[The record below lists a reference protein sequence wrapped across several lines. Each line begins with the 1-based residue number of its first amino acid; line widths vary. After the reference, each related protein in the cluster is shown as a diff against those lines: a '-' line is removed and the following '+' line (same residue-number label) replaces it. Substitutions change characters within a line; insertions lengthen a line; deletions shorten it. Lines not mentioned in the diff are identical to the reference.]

1 MAPRK
6 LKLTQELVDSWLEL
20 AWRDGY
26 RKGGDSDDTL
36 PIFKDL
42 LPKELPSDFASQSQ
56 LPFNPSKCEARILK
70 DGYGIQCSR
79 SPFGGGCLCK
89 THQDKFDSLA
99 DGLDIPFGRYNKER
113 PTHSLDRPDGGN
125 KIAWY
130 DTKQAR
136 APRSSKTPNMKVGEL
151 RDYLSTRIPNENFKG
166 MKKAELKELYEKEKA
181 KELQS
186 DSDEEKPGENV
197 ENPIKEKPEE
207 KVEDP
212 VEEKPEEKVKNPVEE
227 KSEDPVE
234 EKHEDPVEEK
244 PEEKREEEVE
254 KSSIDST
261 NAIDEAKKNCGDRL
275 EKLEE
280 KENSDVSE
288 KVSSGVGTLVDTIPR
303 TKPEYVK
310 LFEKLGIDANG
321 LSGLRAYKQRYEE
334 YLKEKEE
341 ETEDMSDEDV
351 GDDLQEDKSSFQK
364 IDFEGVEYLEDE
376 DTAELYNT
384 AYKKVGKWNDDC
396 DDIIWESPAFKEE
409 HENKSC

>member
-26 RKGGDSDDTL
+26 RKGGDRDDTL

-125 KIAWY
+125 KIAWH
-130 DTKQAR
+130 DTKQER
-136 APRSSKTPNMKVGEL
+136 APRSSKSPNMKVGEL

-186 DSDEEKPGENV
+186 DSDEEKP
-197 ENPIKEKPEE
+197 EE
-207 KVEDP
+207 KVENPVEEKHENP
-212 VEEKPEEKVKNPVEE
+212 VEEKPEEKQEE
-227 KSEDPVE
+227 A
-234 EKHEDPVEEK
+234 
-244 PEEKREEEVE
+244 VE
-254 KSSIDST
+254 KSQIDST
-261 NAIDEAKKNCGDRL
+261 NAIDEAKRNCGDRL

-280 KENSDVSE
+280 KGHSDISE
-288 KVSSGVGTLVDTIPR
+288 KVSSGEGTLVDTIPR

-310 LFEKLGIDANG
+310 LFEKLGIDSDG
-321 LSGLRAYKQRYEE
+321 LSEIRAYKQRYEE

-376 DTAELYNT
+376 DTANLYNT

-396 DDIIWESPAFKEE
+396 DDIIWESPEFKEE

>member
-26 RKGGDSDDTL
+26 RKGGDRDDTL

-125 KIAWY
+125 KIAWH
-130 DTKQAR
+130 DTKQER
-136 APRSSKTPNMKVGEL
+136 APRSSKSPNMKVGEL

-186 DSDEEKPGENV
+186 DSDEEKS
-197 ENPIKEKPEE
+197 EE
-207 KVEDP
+207 KVENP
-212 VEEKPEEKVKNPVEE
+212 VEEKPEEKQEE
-227 KSEDPVE
+227 A
-234 EKHEDPVEEK
+234 
-244 PEEKREEEVE
+244 VE
-254 KSSIDST
+254 KSQIDST
-261 NAIDEAKKNCGDRL
+261 NAIDEAKRNCGDRL

-280 KENSDVSE
+280 KEHSDISE
-288 KVSSGVGTLVDTIPR
+288 KVSSGEGTLVDTIPR
-303 TKPEYVK
+303 TKPEYMK
-310 LFEKLGIDANG
+310 LFEKLGIDSDG
-321 LSGLRAYKQRYEE
+321 LSEIRAYKQRYEE

-376 DTAELYNT
+376 DTADLYNT

-396 DDIIWESPAFKEE
+396 DDIIWESPEFKEE

>member
-1 MAPRK
+1 MFTDTNTSIYFSVYISPPRLSMAPRK

-26 RKGGDSDDTL
+26 RKGGDGDDTL

-125 KIAWY
+125 KIAWH
-130 DTKQAR
+130 DTKQER

-186 DSDEEKPGENV
+186 DSDEEKS
-197 ENPIKEKPEE
+197 EE

-212 VEEKPEEKVKNPVEE
+212 VEEKT
-227 KSEDPVE
+227 
-234 EKHEDPVEEK
+234 EEK
-244 PEEKREEEVE
+244 PEEKPDEEVE

-288 KVSSGVGTLVDTIPR
+288 KVSSGEGTLVDTIPR

-341 ETEDMSDEDV
+341 ETEDMSDEDA

-376 DTAELYNT
+376 DTADLYNT

-396 DDIIWESPAFKEE
+396 DDIIWETPEFKEE

>member
-1 MAPRK
+1 MASRK
-6 LKLTQELVDSWLEL
+6 LKLTQEFVDSWLEL
-20 AWRDGY
+20 AWRDGH
-26 RKGGDSDDTL
+26 RKGLDGDDTL

-42 LPKELPSDFASQSQ
+42 LPKEVPSDSACQSQ

-70 DGYGIQCSR
+70 DGYGVQCSR
-79 SPFGGGCLCK
+79 SPLDSGCLCK

-130 DTKQAR
+130 DTKQER
-136 APRSSKTPNMKVGEL
+136 GPRSSKTPNMKVGEL

-186 DSDEEKPGENV
+186 DSDEEKPA
-197 ENPIKEKPEE
+197 E
-207 KVEDP
+207 KVEKP
-212 VEEKPEEKVKNPVEE
+212 VEEKPEEKHEE
-227 KSEDPVE
+227 KVE
-234 EKHEDPVEEK
+234 NPVEEK
-244 PEEKREEEVE
+244 PEEKHEEEVE
-254 KSSIDST
+254 KSQIDST
-261 NAIDEAKKNCGDRL
+261 NAIDEAKRNCGDRL

-280 KENSDVSE
+280 KEQSDISE
-288 KVSSGVGTLVDTIPR
+288 KVSSGEGTLVDTIPR
-303 TKPEYVK
+303 TKQEYVK
-310 LFEKLGIDANG
+310 LFEKLGIDSDG
-321 LSGLRAYKQRYEE
+321 LSGVRDYKQRYEE

-376 DTAELYNT
+376 DTADLYNT

-396 DDIIWESPAFKEE
+396 DDIIWVSPEFKEE

>member
-26 RKGGDSDDTL
+26 RKGGDGDDTL

-125 KIAWY
+125 KIAWH
-130 DTKQAR
+130 DTKQER

-186 DSDEEKPGENV
+186 DSDEEKS
-197 ENPIKEKPEE
+197 EE

-212 VEEKPEEKVKNPVEE
+212 VEEKT
-227 KSEDPVE
+227 
-234 EKHEDPVEEK
+234 EEK
-244 PEEKREEEVE
+244 PEEKPDEEVE

-288 KVSSGVGTLVDTIPR
+288 KVSSGEGTLVDTIPR

-310 LFEKLGIDANG
+310 LFEKLGIDSDG

-334 YLKEKEE
+334 YLKEKGE

-351 GDDLQEDKSSFQK
+351 ADDLQEDKSSFQK

-376 DTAELYNT
+376 DTADLYNT

-396 DDIIWESPAFKEE
+396 DDIIWETPEFKEE

>member
-6 LKLTQELVDSWLEL
+6 LKLTQEFVDSWLEL
-20 AWRDGY
+20 AWRDGF
-26 RKGGDSDDTL
+26 RKGGDGDDTL

-42 LPKELPSDFASQSQ
+42 LPKELPSDFAHQSQ

-79 SPFGGGCLCK
+79 SPFGEGCLCK

-99 DGLDIPFGRYNKER
+99 DDLDIPFGRYNKER

-125 KIAWY
+125 KIAWH
-130 DTKQAR
+130 DTKQER
-136 APRSSKTPNMKVGEL
+136 VSRSSKTPTMKVGEL

-181 KELQS
+181 KELHS
-186 DSDEEKPGENV
+186 DSDEEKPGEKGEDPV
-197 ENPIKEKPEE
+197 EE
-207 KVEDP
+207 KLENP
-212 VEEKPEEKVKNPVEE
+212 VEEKPEEKQEVA
-227 KSEDPVE
+227 
-234 EKHEDPVEEK
+234 
-244 PEEKREEEVE
+244 VE
-254 KSSIDST
+254 KSQIDST
-261 NAIDEAKKNCGDRL
+261 NAIDEAKRNCGDRL

-280 KENSDVSE
+280 KEHSDISE
-288 KVSSGVGTLVDTIPR
+288 KVSSAEGTLVDTIPR
-303 TKPEYVK
+303 TKSEYVK
-310 LFEKLGIDANG
+310 LFEKLGIDSDG
-321 LSGLRAYKQRYEE
+321 LSGIRDYKQRYEK

-341 ETEDMSDEDV
+341 ETEDMSDEDA

-376 DTAELYNT
+376 DTADLYNT

-396 DDIIWESPAFKEE
+396 DDIIWESSEFKEE

>member
-1 MAPRK
+1 MFSDTTTSILLVYISAPRLSMASRK

-20 AWRDGY
+20 AWRDGF
-26 RKGGDSDDTL
+26 RKGGDGDDTL

-79 SPFGGGCLCK
+79 SPFGAGCLCK

-99 DGLDIPFGRYNKER
+99 DGLDIPFGRYNKDR

-125 KIAWY
+125 KIAWH
-130 DTKQAR
+130 DTKQER

-186 DSDEEKPGENV
+186 ESDEEKH
-197 ENPIKEKPEE
+197 EE

-212 VEEKPEEKVKNPVEE
+212 VEEKPVEKQ
-227 KSEDPVE
+227 
-234 EKHEDPVEEK
+234 
-244 PEEKREEEVE
+244 EEEVE
-254 KSSIDST
+254 KSHIDST
-261 NAIDEAKKNCGDRL
+261 NAIDEARRNCGDRL

-280 KENSDVSE
+280 KEHSDVSE
-288 KVSSGVGTLVDTIPR
+288 KVSSGEGTLVDTIPR

-310 LFEKLGIDANG
+310 LFEKLGIDSDG
-321 LSGLRAYKQRYEE
+321 LSEIRAYKQRYEE

-376 DTAELYNT
+376 DTADLYNT

-396 DDIIWESPAFKEE
+396 DDIIWESPEFKEE

>member
-1 MAPRK
+1 MYISPPRLSMAPRK

-26 RKGGDSDDTL
+26 RKGGDRDDTL

-125 KIAWY
+125 KIAWH
-130 DTKQAR
+130 DTKQER
-136 APRSSKTPNMKVGEL
+136 APRSSKSPNMKVGEL

-186 DSDEEKPGENV
+186 DSDEEKS
-197 ENPIKEKPEE
+197 EE
-207 KVEDP
+207 KVENP
-212 VEEKPEEKVKNPVEE
+212 VEEKPEEKQEE
-227 KSEDPVE
+227 A
-234 EKHEDPVEEK
+234 
-244 PEEKREEEVE
+244 VE
-254 KSSIDST
+254 KSQIDST
-261 NAIDEAKKNCGDRL
+261 NAIDEAKRNCGDRL

-280 KENSDVSE
+280 KEHSDISE
-288 KVSSGVGTLVDTIPR
+288 KVSSGEGTLVDTIPR
-303 TKPEYVK
+303 TKPEYMK
-310 LFEKLGIDANG
+310 LFEKLGIDSDG
-321 LSGLRAYKQRYEE
+321 LSEIRAYKQRYEE

-376 DTAELYNT
+376 DTADLYNT

-396 DDIIWESPAFKEE
+396 DDIIWESPEFKEE

>member
-26 RKGGDSDDTL
+26 QKGVDGDDTL

-125 KIAWY
+125 KIAWH
-130 DTKQAR
+130 DTKQVR
-136 APRSSKTPNMKVGEL
+136 ATRSSKTPNMKVGEL

-186 DSDEEKPGENV
+186 DSDGEKSRGEVEDHVEEKQGENTEDSV
-197 ENPIKEKPEE
+197 EKKQEE

-212 VEEKPEEKVKNPVEE
+212 VEVKPEEKH
-227 KSEDPVE
+227 D
-234 EKHEDPVEEK
+234 
-244 PEEKREEEVE
+244 EEVE

-261 NAIDEAKKNCGDRL
+261 NAIDEAKRNCGVRL

-288 KVSSGVGTLVDTIPR
+288 KVSSGEGTLVNTIPR
-303 TKPEYVK
+303 TKSEYVK
-310 LFEKLGIDANG
+310 LFEKLGIDSDG
-321 LSGLRAYKQRYEE
+321 LTGLRAYKQRYEE
-334 YLKEKEE
+334 YLKEKQE

-376 DTAELYNT
+376 ETADLYNT

-396 DDIIWESPAFKEE
+396 DDIIWESPEFKEE